1 MLLPLL
7 NPAVGGAQIAARSVV
22 RPWVWMVGVVL
33 LVAWSAF
40 LYVATRPYN
49 NVWQALYHNAGVPEG
64 FEIRGIDVSHYQGII
79 NWERV
84 SRADIKDA
92 PVSFVIIKATEGARF
107 KDKQFK
113 RNFRESQRYG
123 LLRGA
128 YHYFSPGV
136 PVSEQVTAY
145 TDSVKLEA
153 GDLPPVLDIE
163 DVGDLSPE
171 EIRDAAL
178 TWMLLVEDHYG
189 VTPILYTN
197 LRFKER
203 YLSGK
208 EFDRYPFWIAHYYVP
223 ALSWKG
229 EWKFWQHTDRGRLPG
244 IQTFVDFNVYN
255 GSMYD
260 LLQLCVK
267 EKSKE
272 DNAPEFPVGG

>member
-1 MLLPLL
+1 MLFPFHDTIFGSASC
-7 NPAVGGAQIAARSVV
+7 PAKRAACLWIKVL
-22 RPWVWMVGVVL
+22 GVVA
-33 LVAWSAF
+33 LVAWSIF
-40 LYVATRPYN
+40 LYMVTRPYN
-49 NVWQALYHNAGVPEG
+49 NVWQAVYHNAGVPEG
-64 FEIRGIDVSHYQGII
+64 FEIRGIDVSHHQGTI

-107 KDKQFK
+107 NDNQFK

-128 YHYFSPGV
+128 YHYFSPD
-136 PVSEQVTAY
+136 VSVAEQVAAY
-145 TDSVKLEA
+145 TDSVQLEV

-163 DVGDLSPE
+163 DEGNLTPE
-171 EIRDAAL
+171 EVHDAAL

-189 VTPILYTN
+189 VKPILYTN

-223 ALSWKG
+223 QLTWTG

-244 IQTFVDFNVYN
+244 IETFVDFNVYN

-267 EKSKE
+267 EKKLEEHSE
-272 DNAPEFPVGG
+272 QPVRA